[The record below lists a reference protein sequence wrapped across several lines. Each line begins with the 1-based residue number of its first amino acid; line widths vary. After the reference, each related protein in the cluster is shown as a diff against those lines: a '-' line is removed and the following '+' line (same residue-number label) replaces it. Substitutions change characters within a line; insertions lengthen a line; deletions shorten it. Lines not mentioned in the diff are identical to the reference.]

1 MSSHRP
7 VKELDHNRLVTVVLE
22 KTRDGKL
29 NWEETAHEKA
39 FIASVGGNTT
49 LKIEQGQ
56 NWNDYT
62 DTLSLLDEKGNVL
75 WEVDDPQ
82 PMIGKLYKLAR
93 RIALKVDEKVA
104 AILETL
110 QKL

>member
-7 VKELDHNRLVTVVLE
+7 VKELDPNHLVTVVLE
-22 KTRDGKL
+22 KTMAGKL
-29 NWEETAHEKA
+29 NWEETAYEKA

-49 LKIEQGQ
+49 LKIRQGR
-56 NWNDYT
+56 NWEDS
-62 DTLSLLDEKGNVL
+62 DTLSLLDEQGKVL
-75 WEVDDPQ
+75 WEVDTPQ
-82 PMIGKLYKLAR
+82 PMIGKLFELAR
-93 RIALKVDEKVA
+93 RIALKVDEKVE

>member
-7 VKELDHNRLVTVVLE
+7 VKELDPNHLVTVVLE
-22 KTRDGKL
+22 KTMAGKL
-29 NWEETAHEKA
+29 NWEETADQTA

-49 LKIEQGQ
+49 LKIEQGH
-56 NWNDYT
+56 NWDDP
-62 DTLSLLDEKGNVL
+62 DTLSLIDEKGKVL

-82 PMIGKLYKLAR
+82 PMIEKLYKLAR
-93 RIALKVDEKVA
+93 RIALKVDEKVE
-104 AILETL
+104 AILESL

>member
-1 MSSHRP
+1 MSSHRT

-29 NWEETAHEKA
+29 NWEETADQTA

-49 LKIEQGQ
+49 LKIERGRD
-56 NWNDYT
+56 WNGFN
-62 DTLSLLDEKGNVL
+62 DTLSLIDEKGIVL

-82 PMIGKLYKLAR
+82 PMIEELYKLAR
-93 RIALKVDEKVA
+93 RIALKVDEKVE
-104 AILETL
+104 AIMESL